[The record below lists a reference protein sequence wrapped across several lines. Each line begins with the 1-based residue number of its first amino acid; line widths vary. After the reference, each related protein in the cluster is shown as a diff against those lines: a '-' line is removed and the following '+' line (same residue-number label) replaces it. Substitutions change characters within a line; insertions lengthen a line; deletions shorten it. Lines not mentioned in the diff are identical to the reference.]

1 MNGLFEEN
9 KLKDPTT
16 IVPCIDEATAGKI
29 VVFIGKILAQAAKGG
44 VSDIIKI
51 IDEIKAFGDQIP
63 QPVKDC
69 LDGNAEF
76 KALGLKYGIDDA
88 TDKSAI
94 EKKVIAYVTL
104 HYIEV
109 HKWLGSLDSNWKG
122 GKYYQTG
129 FDAAT
134 YGHKILHLTPEDIR
148 KLIALA
154 WLVS

>member
-16 IVPCIDEATAGKI
+16 IVPCIDETTAGKI
-29 VVFIGKILAQAAKGG
+29 VVFIGKILDQAAKGG

-76 KALGLKYGIDDA
+76 KALGLKYGISDT
-88 TDKSAI
+88 TDKSEI

-104 HYIEV
+104 HYFEV
-109 HKWLGSLDSNWKG
+109 HKWLGALDSEWKG
-122 GKYYQTG
+122 AKYYQTG
-129 FDAAT
+129 YDAAG
-134 YGHKILHLTPEDIR
+134 YGHKILNLTPAEIKR
-148 KLIALA
+148 LIALA
-154 WLVS
+154 